1 MRRLVLAASMFMFTS
16 GMAFAAKAHR
26 DAANEIN
33 PKIKEATA
41 TVKSGCGCAPGFAW
55 DMKSFEKTP
64 ADYDVVKQ
72 VKEGIQKE
80 FDDLSK
86 TAKEFCSDAASKKL
100 FCSKVKKIQIFTKA
114 SGDPETKFS
123 GGTFTVHTSK
133 DMQSGGYGMKSEM
146 EKW

>member
-1 MRRLVLAASMFMFTS
+1 MRKLVLAASVFVFTS

-26 DAANEIN
+26 EAAKEID
-33 PKIKEATA
+33 PKIKEASA
-41 TVKSGCGCAPGFAW
+41 AVKSGCGCAPGFAW

-64 ADYDVVKQ
+64 ADKADEFKSNI
-72 VKEGIQKE
+72 KKE
-80 FDDLSK
+80 FEDLAK

-114 SGDPETKFS
+114 SGDPETKFAN
-123 GGTFTVHTSK
+123 GVFTVTTSNQ
-133 DMQSGGYGMKSEM
+133 MASGGYGMKSEM

>member
-1 MRRLVLAASMFMFTS
+1 MRKLVLAASMFMFTS
-16 GMAFAAKAHR
+16 GLAFAAKAHR

-64 ADYDVVKQ
+64 ADKADEYKSN
-72 VKEGIQKE
+72 IQRE
-80 FDDLSK
+80 FEDLAK

-100 FCSKVKKIQIFTKA
+100 FCSKVKKVQIFTKA
-114 SGDPETKFS
+114 SGDPETKFANGVFS
-123 GGTFTVHTSK
+123 VTTTNQMS
-133 DMQSGGYGMKSEM
+133 SGGYGMKSEM